1 MTSVLLAA
9 ALVPTFSALPDPP
22 RRPGPSD
29 LSGPQAAHPRP
40 RRLFPPTA
48 LGLLEAPDRD
58 RWNKPDLI
66 MDELKIFDGARVG
79 AVAEGGGWF
88 ALRLSRRVGPNG
100 RVYAEDIQPQ
110 MLEATRRL
118 MQQEGRTNVV
128 TVLGTPTDPK
138 LPEKVDAVLIMGSFS
153 EFEDPVALL
162 RNVET
167 SLKPQ
172 GLLGIVDFTP
182 GGGGPGPAPDER
194 VSPEAVIAAAEAA
207 GLRLRKH
214 EPVPPFLFL
223 LVFDKSGTVRKPS

>member
-1 MTSVLLAA
+1 
-9 ALVPTFSALPDPP
+9 
-22 RRPGPSD
+22 
-29 LSGPQAAHPRP
+29 
-40 RRLFPPTA
+40 
-48 LGLLEAPDRD
+48 
-58 RWNKPDLI
+58 

-162 RNVET
+162 RNIEA

-172 GLLGIVDFTP
+172 GLLGIVDFTA
-182 GGGGPGPAPDER
+182 GGGGPGPDPDGR
-194 VSPEAVIAAAEAA
+194 VSPEAVIAAAQAA
-207 GLRLRKH
+207 GLQLRKH

-223 LVFDKSGTVRKPS
+223 LVFDKAAPVRKPS

>member
-1 MTSVLLAA
+1 VGRAGRLVA
-9 ALVPTFSALPDPP
+9 ALLLLSPPALSAQSSQQPP
-22 RRPGPSD
+22 RT
-29 LSGPQAAHPRP
+29 

-48 LGLLEAPDRD
+48 LGLLEAPDRE
-58 RWNKPDLI
+58 RWNKPDFI

-118 MQQEGRTNVV
+118 MQHEGRTNVT
-128 TVLGTPTDPK
+128 TVLGTPVDPK
-138 LPEKVDAVLIMGSFS
+138 LPEKVDAVLIMGSYS
-153 EFEDPVALL
+153 ELEDPVALL
-162 RNVET
+162 RNVEL

-172 GLLGIVDFTP
+172 GLLGIVDFAP
-182 GGGGPGPAPDER
+182 GGGGPGPDPGER
-194 VSPEAVIAAAEAA
+194 VSPDVVIAAAQAA
-207 GLRLRKH
+207 GLRLVKH

-223 LVFDKSGTVRKPS
+223 LVFGKSPPARRPV